1 MSVNLLENSIEYLK
15 GVGPKRAIALREG
28 AGIETFYDLLTYY
41 PFRYIDR
48 SKFYYISDINSETAY
63 IQIKGKIIKT
73 EVLGTGRSARFTA
86 ILSDNT
92 GQVELVW
99 FQGQKWIRE
108 RIIINNEY
116 IVFGK
121 PAIFNGKYNF
131 THPDLDAV
139 GSQPE
144 FVGETL
150 QGVYFSTEKMKNAGF
165 NSKSISK
172 CQRTLLNTLK
182 NYIPEILSQEI
193 IDKLKLLA
201 RELTFEN
208 IHFPQNNFTLERAQ
222 FRLKFEEFF
231 FLQLKLF
238 RNKNIRLNKLEGLRF
253 PIVGNTFNE
262 FYKNHLPFELTNAQ
276 KKVMKE
282 IRADLNSGKQM
293 NRLLQGDVGSGKT
306 LVALMTCLIAI
317 DNGFQACMMV
327 PTEILSQQ
335 HFRSFLKFLNGLDIH
350 IELLTGSVKASKRKK
365 ILNDVSDGSIQI
377 LIGTHSLIEDKVIFK
392 NLGFVIIDEQHRF
405 GVEQRAK
412 LWSKN
417 NTIPHILVMTA
428 TPIPRTLSMTL
439 YGDLDISVI
448 DELPPGRKPIKTYHF
463 FEPDRNKV
471 YNFILKQI
479 QENRQVYIVFPL
491 ILESETLDLKYLDE
505 GFQTIKS
512 VFKDVKS
519 VELHGKMTSIE
530 KEANMKS
537 FVDGDARIM
546 VATTVIEVGVDVP
559 NATVMMIENANRF
572 GLSQLHQL
580 RGRIGRGGEQS
591 HCILMT
597 EYKLSEYAKL
607 RLNTMVRTNDGFE
620 IAEADLRLRGPGDME
635 GTQQSGIIDLKI
647 ADIIKDEKILRIA
660 RNIAQDIINEDPLLE
675 DSKNIRLKENLFIKS
690 NKKKN
695 FGLIS

>member
-15 GVGPKRAIALREG
+15 GIGPKRAVALKEG

-41 PFRYIDR
+41 PYRYIDR
-48 SKFYYISDINSETAY
+48 SKFYNISDINSETTY
-63 IQIKGKIIKT
+63 IQIKGKITKT

-86 ILSDNT
+86 LFTDET
-92 GQVELVW
+92 GQIELVW

-108 RIIINNEY
+108 KIILNNEY
-116 IVFGK
+116 VVFGK
-121 PAIFNGKYNF
+121 PTVFNGKYNF
-131 THPDLDAV
+131 THPDIDAI

-144 FVGETL
+144 FIGETL
-150 QGVYFSTEKMKNAGF
+150 QGVYFSTEKMKNFGF

-172 CQRTLLNTLK
+172 SQRVLLNTLK
-182 NYIPEILSQEI
+182 DCISENLSSEI
-193 IDKLKLLA
+193 IEKLKLLP
-201 RELTFEN
+201 REVTFEN
-208 IHFPQNNFTLERAQ
+208 IHFPQNNFSLEKAQ

-238 RNKNIRLNKLEGLRF
+238 RNKNIRVSKLEGLRF
-253 PIVGNTFNE
+253 PVVGNFFND
-262 FYKNHLPFELTNAQ
+262 FYKNNLPFELTNAQ

-306 LVALMTCLIAI
+306 LVALMTCLIAL
-317 DNGFQACMMV
+317 DNGFQSCMMV
-327 PTEILSQQ
+327 PTEILAQQ
-335 HFRSFLKFLNGLDIH
+335 HYKSFLKFLDNMEIH
-350 IELLTGSVKASKRKK
+350 VELLTGSVKASKKKK
-365 ILNDVSDGSIQI
+365 ILNDVSDGTIQI
-377 LIGTHSLIEDKVIFK
+377 LIGTHALIEDKVIFQ

-405 GVEQRAK
+405 GVEQRSK

-463 FEPDRNKV
+463 YEPERNKV
-471 YNFILKQI
+471 YQFIWRQLREKRQI
-479 QENRQVYIVFPL
+479 YVVFPL

-512 VFKDVKS
+512 IFKDVKS
-519 VELHGKMTSIE
+519 VEVHGKMTSAE

-537 FVDGDARIM
+537 FVEGEARIM

-580 RGRIGRGGEQS
+580 RGRIGRGAEQS

-597 EYKLSEYAKL
+597 DYKLSEYAKL

-620 IAEADLRLRGPGDME
+620 IAETDLRLRGPGDLE

-647 ADIIKDEKILRIA
+647 ADIIRDEKILRIA
-660 RNIAQDIINEDPLLE
+660 RNIAQDIIAEDPLLE
-675 DSKNIRLKENLFIKS
+675 NANNVRLKDNLLLKS
-690 NKKKN
+690 NRKKN